1 MRVTL
6 YLIVRYYPI
15 SHRHEIGI
23 YSTQCLAFYGEQPI
37 DILLGSETDV
47 DYESAKKKLIERFSA
62 SLS

>member
-1 MRVTL
+1 MPTL

-23 YSTQCLAFYGEQPI
+23 YSKQCLAFHGEQPI
-37 DILLGSETDV
+37 DIILGSETDI

-62 SLS
+62 SL